1 MGPEEVCWPGRY
13 TKEFEMEISGINSFM
28 PFQFSKTEKDGQ
40 NGAAQ
45 QLADMVDVHAPEL
58 LADDEVEGVLADS
71 IGMIADNPLAALSL
85 HNLSE
90 NRVFA
95 LLGA

>member
-1 MGPEEVCWPGRY
+1 
-13 TKEFEMEISGINSFM
+13 MEISGINSFM

-40 NGAAQ
+40 NGAVQ
-45 QLADMVDVHAPEL
+45 QMADTVDIHSPQL
-58 LADDEVEGVLADS
+58 LADDEVDGVLAES
-71 IGMIADNPLAALSL
+71 IGLIAGNPLEALSL

>member
-1 MGPEEVCWPGRY
+1 
-13 TKEFEMEISGINSFM
+13 MEISGINSFM
-28 PFQFSKTEKDGQ
+28 PFQFAKTEKDEQ
-40 NGAAQ
+40 NGVPQ
-45 QLADMVDVHAPEL
+45 QSVDTIDVRSPQL

-71 IGMIADNPLAALSL
+71 IGMIAENPLKALSL

-90 NRVFA
+90 SRVFA